1 MLAFIL
7 VTIEVLAPGKPRLER
22 KEGRKKG
29 REEEGEG
36 KGNEGKRDRRKE
48 TGAVAGSLDRVAE
61 SV

>member
-1 MLAFIL
+1 MLVFIF
-7 VTIEVLAPGKPRLER
+7 VIIEVLVFGKFRLER

-48 TGAVAGSLDRVAE
+48 IGVVAGFLDRVVE
-61 SV
+61 FV